1 MLANRVKETTSTTG
15 TGSFTT
21 TGAVAGFQTF
31 NTAYGTNKRFN
42 YWAVNDTDSEWET
55 GIGYLSAATTLV
67 RETVLDN
74 SSDGA
79 TAINFTTAPS
89 LFCTSSEITAP
100 SIGLAQSNKW
110 ITPKNHTHTGYR
122 AEYVI
127 PADTV
132 IYLPVFFY
140 VANEFDNIRLSVTT
154 AAGTKMRI
162 GLYENDNGIPG
173 DLIAETSDLS
183 PATTGIKSATFTQG
197 RYGGRWLFAAIVSDG
212 ATGVAAQDDAQVDC
226 GPLAMTSADTY
237 KVTVLSEAAT
247 SWTALPSSA
256 GTLTEL
262 DRKNPPRISLQ
273 TV

>member
-21 TGAVAGFQTF
+21 TGASAGFQTF
-31 NTAYGTNKRFN
+31 NTAFGTNKRFM

-55 GIGYLSAATTLV
+55 GIGYLSASTTLV
-67 RETVLDN
+67 RETILDN
-74 SSDGA
+74 SSDGI
-79 TAINFTTAPS
+79 TALSFTTAPS
-89 LFCTSSEITAP
+89 LFCSSSEVTVP

-122 AEYVI
+122 SEYVI

-132 IYLPVFFY
+132 IYFPVFFD
-140 VANEFDNIRLSVTT
+140 VANEFDNIRITVTT
-154 AAGTKMRI
+154 AAGTKMRL

-183 PATTGIKSATFTQG
+183 PATTGLKSTTLTQDKH
-197 RYGGRWLFAAIVSDG
+197 GGEWLFAAIVSDG
-212 ATGVAAQDDAQVDC
+212 ATGVAAQDDAQVNC
-226 GPLAMTSADTY
+226 GPLAMTSSDAY
-237 KVTVLSEAAT
+237 KVTALSETAT
-247 SWTALPSSA
+247 SWTTLPASA